1 MSRVRRRAFTL
12 IELLVVIAIIG
23 VLIALLLP
31 AVQAAREAARR
42 SQCTNNMKQ
51 IGLAMHNYHSSFD
64 CFPPGTLA
72 GRRADGT
79 TGNNRDFSVHARLLG
94 FSEQSAL
101 YNAANFSVAC
111 FNDDDYGNWA
121 NSTVTLTR
129 LNLFLCPSD
138 PPPAWNHRGSGSF
151 NSWKAPGNNY
161 FASCGSTIEYRG
173 NQNNGRPNGIFM
185 WMNIPGASNYNGQVV
200 GLRDI
205 TDGSSGTIGFGEWR
219 VGSGNNNLVTIPT
232 DIIFIGSNPPGTTNN
247 DGTFNMPGLSVGFR
261 QWISQCAAAA
271 KLGSGQYFAKSSTLG
286 QNWAFG
292 VVGYSLG
299 NVLLPPNPDY
309 PNCSTNGTGTIQNP
323 GMFGMSSRH
332 PGGANVLM
340 CDGSVRF
347 LKDSV
352 AWETIWALGS
362 RSQAEVIGSN
372 AY

>member
-1 MSRVRRRAFTL
+1 MSRMQRRGFTL

-42 SQCTNNMKQ
+42 AQCTNNMKQ
-51 IGLAMHNYHSSFD
+51 IGLAMHNYHSTFD
-64 CFPPGTLA
+64 TFPPGTLQ
-72 GRRADGT
+72 GRRADLT

-111 FNDDDYGNWA
+111 FNDEAYGDWA
-121 NSTVTLTR
+121 NATVTRTR
-129 LNLFLCPSD
+129 IQTYLCPSD
-138 PPPAWNHRGSGSF
+138 PPPDWNHRGSGDTTF
-151 NSWKAPGNNY
+151 NNWRAPGNNY
-161 FASCGSTIEYRG
+161 FASCGSTLEFAG
-173 NQNNGRPNGIFM
+173 NQNNGRPNGLFM
-185 WMNIPGASNYNGQVV
+185 FVALNANGQAV
-200 GLRDI
+200 GVKDI
-205 TDGSSGTIGFGEWR
+205 TDGTSSTIAFGEWR
-219 VGSGNNNLVTIPT
+219 VGSGKQNLVTIPT
-232 DIIFIGSNPPGTTNN
+232 DIIFIGTYPPGTQRD
-247 DGTFNMPGLSVGFR
+247 DGTLNMPMLNVGFR

-271 KLGSGQYFAKSSTLG
+271 KLGSAQYFAKSPSLG

-292 VVGYSLG
+292 VMGYSLG

-309 PNCSTNGTGTIQNP
+309 PNCSTHATGTIQNP

-332 PGGANVLM
+332 PGGANILLA
-340 CDGSVRF
+340 DGSVRF

-362 RSQAEVIGSN
+362 RSQAEVLGSD